1 MTWFIA
7 WAITALLL
15 LGAMLLNTRMVLRNQ
30 KMLGTLEKMQE
41 KLKETSQHLR
51 DASETILRLAKEV
64 GEDTLR
70 QIEETNGK

>member
-1 MTWFIA
+1 M
-7 WAITALLL
+7 ALLL
-15 LGAMLLNTRMVLRNQ
+15 LGAMLLNTRMAHHNQ